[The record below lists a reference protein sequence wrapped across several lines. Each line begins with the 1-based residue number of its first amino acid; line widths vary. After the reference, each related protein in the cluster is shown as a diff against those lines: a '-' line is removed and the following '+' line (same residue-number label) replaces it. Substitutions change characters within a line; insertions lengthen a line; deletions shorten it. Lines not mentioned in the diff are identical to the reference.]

1 MIKAAQ
7 TGDLDMALRG
17 FPIDEIGLSIDTE
30 KIIEAKDAFANEATV
45 APSARYEVYFPI
57 TSAELTGKYTEEF
70 SKFSDML
77 NEKKL
82 VEVKSIDYLKPD
94 AQIKSDYQL
103 NSRTLCDIYGAEQ
116 CCEVS
121 ALLSDGQEFYMM
133 SCIVAKYNDYWKI
146 LSLSSGLSG
155 TTSEKFFIP
164 VTYDNYQSMCN
175 EKVQLELLWKKELS
189 QTKIEEIE
197 EKEKNEKE
205 IISKNGALL
214 PPNYFVVNQA
224 YGKTPRELMEKFTIY
239 IQRKDMTSMLNYGYM
254 DEIGNENHTS
264 KEILIAQKDFAIQLK
279 KFYFDLLRNKSGE
292 NVQSLDDLG
301 ETAAEIV
308 ENQNPDNTF
317 YVDFMDIKE
326 SKRGK
331 GLYIVSYWYNGEEY
345 LAEYRLV
352 ETNKGWKIKEFN
364 YVNKKE
370 GVQ

>member
-1 MIKAAQ
+1 
-7 TGDLDMALRG
+7 
-17 FPIDEIGLSIDTE
+17 
-30 KIIEAKDAFANEATV
+30 
-45 APSARYEVYFPI
+45 
-57 TSAELTGKYTEEF
+57 
-70 SKFSDML
+70 
-77 NEKKL
+77 
-82 VEVKSIDYLKPD
+82 
-94 AQIKSDYQL
+94 
-103 NSRTLCDIYGAEQ
+103 
-116 CCEVS
+116 
-121 ALLSDGQEFYMM
+121 
-133 SCIVAKYNDYWKI
+133 
-146 LSLSSGLSG
+146 
-155 TTSEKFFIP
+155 
-164 VTYDNYQSMCN
+164 
-175 EKVQLELLWKKELS
+175 
-189 QTKIEEIE
+189 
-197 EKEKNEKE
+197 
-205 IISKNGALL
+205 
-214 PPNYFVVNQA
+214 
-224 YGKTPRELMEKFTIY
+224 
-239 IQRKDMTSMLNYGYM
+239 MTSMLNYGYM